1 MIVLEGAQL
10 EREGSGLVN
19 YGGFSGY
26 SHYLNYL
33 SGVFSQHLT
42 TGPLKGVRPASLSQ
56 SLGSFRG
63 TLSPDSAIGP
73 AAERWSPGDLPSRQ
87 GPSLDTLAQLRGFG
101 SQVGKLL
108 AGTELSSS
116 LYKSGGKGIWSPGK
130 LQPKTLTPFL
140 EKPRELSHYLL
151 INTSGAEILV
161 DGMPLCVLA

>member
-1 MIVLEGAQL
+1 MRTCL
-10 EREGSGLVN
+10 RKRGLVQP
-19 YGGFSGY
+19 
-26 SHYLNYL
+26 
-33 SGVFSQHLT
+33 VFDHR
-42 TGPLKGVRPASLSQ
+42 LKGVRPASLSQ

-63 TLSPDSAIGP
+63 SLSPDSAISS
-73 AAERWSPGDLPSRQ
+73 AAERWSPGDLPSCQR
-87 GPSLDTLAQLRGFG
+87 PSLDTLAQLRGFG

-116 LYKSGGKGIWSPGK
+116 LHKSRGKGIWNPGK